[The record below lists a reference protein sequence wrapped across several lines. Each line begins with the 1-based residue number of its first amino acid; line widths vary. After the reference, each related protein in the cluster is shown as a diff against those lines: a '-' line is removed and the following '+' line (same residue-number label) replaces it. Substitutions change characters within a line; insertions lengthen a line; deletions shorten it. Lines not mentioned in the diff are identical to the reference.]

1 MGIEL
6 VLIGSNEFGI
16 INAMPIK
23 YAGPITEEDRMER
36 QSRTCFGQVRC
47 SLMDSVLD
55 DRGVEKC
62 GEREAREGGHKM
74 ITLCD

>member
-6 VLIGSNEFGI
+6 VHIGSNEFGI

-47 SLMDSVLD
+47 SLMDSVRSD
-55 DRGVEKC
+55 DRMTETSRRVAKG
-62 GEREAREGGHKM
+62 
-74 ITLCD
+74 